1 MVAKF
6 LIISAALLPVYL
18 FLLYLISRKRSTFF
32 YALKA
37 FMLGIVSTIPLVLIH
52 EFHLLEISRLHF
64 SIGVVITTLLFA
76 GFEELLKKAA
86 EHFHHKIHKKKE
98 EDIPVVKW
106 MSVGLGFAYLE
117 NVVYIAAA
125 LEHGD
130 VVTITMLR
138 LIFGTLAH
146 TSFTSLGGVLS
157 MNVSRSLMYEFR
169 GFFGASVSHT
179 VFNLFNHYHLT
190 FLIIPLL
197 AFVILGMIA
206 IHKKHRRILVSRG
219 DPPVSNLKSQISNPK

>member
-1 MVAKF
+1 MVAK
-6 LIISAALLPVYL
+6 LLVISVALLPVYL
-18 FLLYLISRKRSTFF
+18 LLLYLVSRKRSSFF

-37 FMLGIVSTIPLVLIH
+37 FLLGVLSTVPLVVIH

-64 SIGVVITTLLFA
+64 TIGIVATTLLFA
-76 GFEELLKKAA
+76 GLEELLKKIA
-86 EHFHHKIHKKKE
+86 EHLHHKVHKKKE
-98 EDIPVVKW
+98 EDVPMVKW

-130 VVTITMLR
+130 IVTITMLR
-138 LIFGTLAH
+138 LFFGTIAH

-157 MNVSRSLMYEFR
+157 MNVSRSLMYEVR

-179 VFNLFNHYHLT
+179 LFNLFHHYNLT
-190 FLIIPLL
+190 FLTIPLL
-197 AFVILGMIA
+197 AFAILAMLFM
-206 IHKKHRRILVSRG
+206 HKKYRRVLASRG
-219 DPPVSNLKSQISNPK
+219 DPPK